1 MVAIILCGCVVCGAV
16 IGHTVTRALKA
27 AGILA

>member
-1 MVAIILCGCVVCGAV
+1 MVAIILCGCVVCGV
-16 IGHTVTRALKA
+16 VLGHTVVRALEA